1 MQKNIQTTHG
11 GTVGCNKYFFFICWS
26 SKMAALLLLLDH
38 SIAQHY
44 APLKV
49 TSVLVLF
56 VIFGGLF

>member
-1 MQKNIQTTHG
+1 MYLYSLICLSAEVVEWESSCFATTLFYH
-11 GTVGCNKYFFFICWS
+11 
-26 SKMAALLLLLDH
+26 
-38 SIAQHY
+38 